1 MKLFKIFLFIFI
13 SFFSFGQKT
22 VSGVVTDDLG
32 SPIPGVNILVV
43 GTDQGTTTDFDGL
56 YTIANLNDND
66 ILQFSYVGFITRE
79 IKIENNLELNVTLV
93 NDVSKLDEVVVVGYG
108 TQKKSDI
115 VGSVTVVNLS
125 LIHI

>member
-43 GTDQGTTTDFDGL
+43 GTDKGTTTDFDGL
-56 YTIANLNDND
+56 YTIINLNDND

-79 IKIENNLELNVTLV
+79 IKIENNLELNVILV
-93 NDVSKLDEVVVVGYG
+93 FV
-108 TQKKSDI
+108 
-115 VGSVTVVNLS
+115 
-125 LIHI
+125 